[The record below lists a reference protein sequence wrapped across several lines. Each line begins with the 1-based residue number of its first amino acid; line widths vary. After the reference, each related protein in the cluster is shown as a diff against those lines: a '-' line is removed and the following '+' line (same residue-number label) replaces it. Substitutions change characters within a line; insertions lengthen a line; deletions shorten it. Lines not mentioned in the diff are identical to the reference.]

1 MALLTKA
8 ERKNLS
14 KEEKKQLR
22 AKLRAERPKKGLRIN
37 INWDGLMKS
46 AEEMILDV
54 AGDLVPGEEKMKD
67 VCRQLAKE
75 ADDFLTWRGLGVFGA
90 FLEMIDGPVISALFA
105 LLIQPQV
112 QKVYDRMKAE
122 GRV

>member
-22 AKLRAERPKKGLRIN
+22 AKRRAERPKKGLRIN

-54 AGDLVPGEEKMKD
+54 AGDLVPGEEKMQD

-90 FLEMIDGPVISALFA
+90 FLENCS
-105 LLIQPQV
+105 
-112 QKVYDRMKAE
+112 VYE
-122 GRV
+122 T